1 LNVVKAAPVAFDR
14 DRTLERV
21 RTLFP
26 ALGQYVHGRP
36 IRYPDIS
43 S

>member
-1 LNVVKAAPVAFDR
+1 LNVVQATPVAFDC
-14 DRTLERV
+14 DRTLEQV

-26 ALGQYVHGRP
+26 ALGQYVHGKP
-36 IRYPDIS
+36 MVYLDIS